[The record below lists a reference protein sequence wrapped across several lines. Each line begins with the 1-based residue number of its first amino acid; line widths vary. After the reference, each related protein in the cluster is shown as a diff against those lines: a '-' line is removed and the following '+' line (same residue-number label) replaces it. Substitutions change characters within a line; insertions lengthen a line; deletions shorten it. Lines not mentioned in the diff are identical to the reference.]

1 MKNMMGE
8 TTQAHQIA
16 TLVVMNSP
24 FLCYGGNPKDYLE
37 HPAKKFFLLIPT
49 VWDESVVLDVS
60 DVGEVVAIVRR
71 SGKDWFLE
79 VISEH
84 TRNIELPLDFL
95 GKGNYAFSCVADV
108 QGDQHRVEQRNGV
121 IAKGNKIKID
131 LNKTRGF
138 TAHFAR

>member
-1 MKNMMGE
+1 M
-8 TTQAHQIA
+8 
-16 TLVVMNSP
+16 
-24 FLCYGGNPKDYLE
+24 
-37 HPAKKFFLLIPT
+37 
-49 VWDESVVLDVS
+49 VLDVS
-60 DVGEVVAIVRR
+60 EVGEVVAIVRR

-84 TRNIELPLDFL
+84 ARNIELPLDFL
-95 GKGNYAFSCVADV
+95 GKGNYTFSCVADV